1 MKHGNSFGCEA
12 VDENRRMPSFTAI
25 ALDRLLE
32 PKASKFV
39 DKSVPSSNNNY
50 PVPKPKPPP
59 PKPKPPLPKSNLE
72 RRNSTSVLER
82 KANRPQ
88 MSPSLYA
95 TPESTPLPDS
105 PSSFPPSPYI
115 INHKRR
121 GPRLLKS
128 FSQDDVAS
136 RKKEMEKDEV
146 NGKGNNGKNEL
157 VDSSYGHSVTFFIPG
172 SVEGELLNGGVY
184 GNPSKEDVV
193 NGSPSKDDVVIG
205 VHHRPMNAENVNG
218 KNDGEI
224 ASGTTQHRTNNTR
237 TDFTL
242 EKDVLKPI
250 EQNGE
255 RDADADA
262 DDFFD
267 PQDSMSYTSN
277 TDVEDTTAAES
288 SMKLTAAIPAGEF
301 YDAWEELSSGSGP
314 HPSPSPHYIGAE
326 FREMRLSLLMEI
338 EKRKQ
343 AEEALTNMQNQ
354 WQRIRQELAL
364 VGLSLPAF
372 PVDMPESGQPSDANP
387 AEEIC
392 QQIYLARFVS
402 ESIGRGFAKA
412 EAEIELEA
420 QVEEK
425 NFEIARLCDRLHYYE
440 AVNREMCQR
449 NQEVIEMARRNR
461 QVRRR
466 RRRWIFGSI
475 AAAITLG
482 TTALAWSYLPA
493 MRGSPSA
500 SDSHA
505 PEHDETA
512 NC

>member
-1 MKHGNSFGCEA
+1 
-12 VDENRRMPSFTAI
+12 MPSFTAI

-193 NGSPSKDDVVIG
+193 NGSPSKDDVVNG

-277 TDVEDTTAAES
+277 TDVEDTTVAES

>member
-1 MKHGNSFGCEA
+1 
-12 VDENRRMPSFTAI
+12 MPSFPAI

-32 PKASKFV
+32 PGASKFV
-39 DKSVPSSNNNY
+39 DKSVPSSDDNY
-50 PVPKPKPPP
+50 PVLKPKPPP
-59 PKPKPPLPKSNLE
+59 PKSKPPLPKSNLE
-72 RRNSTSVLER
+72 RRNSASVVER
-82 KANRPQ
+82 KGNRPQ
-88 MSPSLYA
+88 ISPSLYA

-128 FSQDDVAS
+128 FSEDDVAS
-136 RKKEMEKDEV
+136 RKKELEKDEV
-146 NGKGNNGKNEL
+146 NGNVDNGKNEL

-172 SVEGELLNGGVY
+172 SVEGELLNVVNGS
-184 GNPSKEDVV
+184 PSKEDVV
-193 NGSPSKDDVVIG
+193 NGSPSNEDVVNG
-205 VHHRPMNAENVNG
+205 VHHDTINAAHVNG
-218 KNDGEI
+218 KIDGEI
-224 ASGTTQHRTNNTR
+224 ASGTMQHGTSNTR

-242 EKDVLKPI
+242 EKDVLKPT

-255 RDADADA
+255 RDGDV

-277 TDVEDTTAAES
+277 TDVEDTTAAEC
-288 SMKLTAAIPAGEF
+288 SMKLTAAIPVGEF
-301 YDAWEELSSGSGP
+301 YDAWEELSSESGP
-314 HPSPSPHYIGAE
+314 HPSPSPHLSGAE
-326 FREMRLSLLMEI
+326 LREMRLSLLMEI

-372 PVDMPESGQPSDANP
+372 PVDVPENDQPSDSNP

-402 ESIGRGFAKA
+402 ESIGRGIAKA

-440 AVNREMCQR
+440 AVNREMSHR

-461 QVRRR
+461 QARKRRR
-466 RRRWIFGSI
+466 KWIWGSI

-493 MRGSPSA
+493 MRGSSSA

-505 PEHDETA
+505 PEHDDTA
-512 NC
+512 N

>member
-1 MKHGNSFGCEA
+1 
-12 VDENRRMPSFTAI
+12 MPSFTAI

-50 PVPKPKPPP
+50 PVPKPKPP
-59 PKPKPPLPKSNLE
+59 LPKSNLE
-72 RRNSTSVLER
+72 RRNSASVLER

-184 GNPSKEDVV
+184 GSPSKEDVV
-193 NGSPSKDDVVIG
+193 NGSPSKDDVVNG
-205 VHHRPMNAENVNG
+205 LHHRPMNAENVNG
-218 KNDGEI
+218 KSDGEI
-224 ASGTTQHRTNNTR
+224 ASGTTQHGTNNTR

-255 RDADADA
+255 RDADAD
-262 DDFFD
+262 DFFD
-267 PQDSMSYTSN
+267 LQDSMSYTSN

-372 PVDMPESGQPSDANP
+372 PFDMPESGQPSDANP

-412 EAEIELEA
+412 EVEIELEA

-440 AVNREMCQR
+440 VVNREMCQR

-466 RRRWIFGSI
+466 RRRWIFWLNCCCNYIGHSSLGMVVPPSNER
-475 AAAITLG
+475 ITF
-482 TTALAWSYLPA
+482 
-493 MRGSPSA
+493 
-500 SDSHA
+500 
-505 PEHDETA
+505 
-512 NC
+512 CQ